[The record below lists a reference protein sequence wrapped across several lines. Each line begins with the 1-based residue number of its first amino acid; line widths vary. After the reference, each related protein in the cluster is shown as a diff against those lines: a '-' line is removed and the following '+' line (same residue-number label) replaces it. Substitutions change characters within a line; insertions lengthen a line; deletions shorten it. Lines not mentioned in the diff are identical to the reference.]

1 MQNRS
6 FCGWCFAFLI
16 IVFFF
21 LSLLVVLIC
30 YKKKN
35 KCNFYRSSYTNYL
48 FNQTMFLFVIF
59 FFLELKIQLLPTGQ
73 KHGIAWHVA
82 YQLVV
87 LILTDIILLTFV
99 DFLFVCLVISKNF
112 NLSVVIVYLIGQF
125 TLYYNNRVRDNFTF
139 YFLSHQKVVSV
150 GFSSPIPFTSTKI
163 YLIIF

>member
-1 MQNRS
+1 M
-6 FCGWCFAFLI
+6 
-16 IVFFF
+16 
-21 LSLLVVLIC
+21 
-30 YKKKN
+30 
-35 KCNFYRSSYTNYL
+35 
-48 FNQTMFLFVIF
+48 
-59 FFLELKIQLLPTGQ
+59 ELKIQLLPTGQ

-163 YLIIF
+163 YLIIFNKKNINSTDDPSLQFYFSILFLFFHYLIPKNSHPGNTVYPITIIS

>member
-1 MQNRS
+1 MFCSLNNCIFFS
-6 FCGWCFAFLI
+6 FFTCCPY
-16 IVFFF
+16 
-21 LSLLVVLIC
+21 LLQ
-30 YKKKN
+30 KKN
-35 KCNFYRSSYTNYL
+35 NCNFYRSSYANYL

-112 NLSVVIVYLIGQF
+112 NLSVVIVYLIVQF

>member
-1 MQNRS
+1 MVFCILNNCIFFS
-6 FCGWCFAFLI
+6 FITCCPY
-16 IVFFF
+16 
-21 LSLLVVLIC
+21 LLQ
-30 YKKKN
+30 KKN
-35 KCNFYRSSYTNYL
+35 NCNFYRSSYANYL